1 MALRCGLGAVPED
14 RITALGLFRDRGQWL
29 TDQLEP
35 AEDPDLDAEA
45 PVGDSVFLLACRA
58 GGRLEVIF
66 LGCML
71 DLFVGLHGDRPDRTV
86 AK

>member
-14 RITALGLFRDRGQWL
+14 RISALGLFRDRGQWL
-29 TDQLEP
+29 MDQLEP

-45 PVGDSVFLLACRA
+45 PVSDSVFLLACRA
-58 GGRLEVIF
+58 GGRLEVIL
-66 LGCML
+66 LGCVL
-71 DLFVGLHGDRPDRTV
+71 HLFAGLLGDRPDRMV